1 MHFLRDHADAAD
13 QRNIAD
19 VQRSTVDARHRVGG
33 VPPASVE
40 GNMDRRCH
48 RVCRC
53 GLGPSAPPPRVQH
66 RRTVC
71 TGWRILSG
79 RCADVR
85 RLAWNDRADAQDPFY
100 YFLFSTVLVAPF
112 ALVDWKPFGVR
123 ASIYLLGI
131 GLTLLVGQVFIVLA
145 YRYASAVKVGP
156 FIYTVIVFTA
166 LIDWVLWNRAPT
178 LFVLLGMALVIG
190 GGIIAIRKK
199 SEASRQQANGG
210 AEKMASRPER

>member
-1 MHFLRDHADAAD
+1 
-13 QRNIAD
+13 
-19 VQRSTVDARHRVGG
+19 
-33 VPPASVE
+33 
-40 GNMDRRCH
+40 
-48 RVCRC
+48 
-53 GLGPSAPPPRVQH
+53 
-66 RRTVC
+66 
-71 TGWRILSG
+71 
-79 RCADVR
+79 
-85 RLAWNDRADAQDPFY
+85 
-100 YFLFSTVLVAPF
+100 LVAPF